1 MQLRHGKVLVY
12 SFDEQN
18 MQQSEKIQIQSN
30 SLINTTFSVV
40 CCIINFLMDAVLAL
54 YWLVETLV
62 CLHLIVVLMYLAML
76 ILYYSA
82 IGALIIIHIYIG
94 MMITSV
100 NDVVEMY
107 HQSEVDFVEW
117 VGSEIHYS
125 NFY

>member
-18 MQQSEKIQIQSN
+18 MQQPEKIQIQSN
-30 SLINTTFSVV
+30 SLINTTFSAV
-40 CCIINFLMDAVLAL
+40 CCIINFLMGAVLAL

>member
-18 MQQSEKIQIQSN
+18 MKQSEKIQIQSN
-30 SLINTTFSVV
+30 SLINTAFSVV